1 MEINALSHIFV
12 KLTVTP
18 RYQFSS
24 KFYQIYQFHD
34 FMLIKQPGDL
44 SQRQKPMHPGIS
56 VWKTLFSQLKPFF
69 QDTKL
74 KYEIV

>member
-1 MEINALSHIFV
+1 
-12 KLTVTP
+12 
-18 RYQFSS
+18 
-24 KFYQIYQFHD
+24 
-34 FMLIKQPGDL
+34 MLIKQPGDL

-56 VWKTLFSQLKPFF
+56 VWKTLFSQLKPLF